1 MSQAEADKLI
11 EYANIKEKAEE
22 YREAQKLN
30 EAAQE
35 TYGQYQRN
43 YKNMYIK
50 ISLFIK

>member
-35 TYGQYQRN
+35 TYAIYPKN
-43 YKNMYIK
+43 YKNM
-50 ISLFIK
+50 